1 MNNSN
6 LYGLETS
13 SRIAPPTNP
22 WLILLSLFLALIA
35 NFIPRSPIPY
45 IPDWVALVLCFWCV
59 YQPRFISLGTA
70 FILGLLMDVADGS
83 ILGQH
88 ALPYVIL
95 AWCANYLSRRV
106 LSFQNIKQAIHI
118 LPLLVGCQVL
128 QISMQILAGGIF
140 PGWEYFI
147 SPVLATIAWLPLS
160 YFLMLAQIRRM
171 QNYRHDSFGGL

>member
-1 MNNSN
+1 MANNSN

-13 SRIAPPTNP
+13 ERIAPPTNP
-22 WLILLSLFLALIA
+22 WFILGSLFFALIA
-35 NFIPRSPIPY
+35 NFVPRFPVPY
-45 IPDWVALVLCFWCV
+45 IPDWVALLLCFWCI

-70 FILGLLMDVADGS
+70 FTLGLLMDVADGS

-106 LSFQNIKQAIHI
+106 LGFSSIKQAIHI
-118 LPLLVGCQVL
+118 LPLLLGCQLL
-128 QISMQILAGGIF
+128 QVSTRILAGGIF

-147 SPVLATIAWLPLS
+147 SPLIATFLWIPVS
-160 YFLMLAQIRRM
+160 YLLVM
-171 QNYRHDSFGGL
+171 QSRNIDT